1 MTASLETLVIAAYV
15 FADSLRI
22 PRPGPDGRITD
33 AELIA
38 LAVAQAA
45 MGECSDR
52 KFLGMIAYR
61 LPGWFSHLPDQSQY
75 NRRLRRLTPRITA
88 VQLAVAELVAEG
100 EIRLADG
107 TLISCANYP
116 GCASKSHFAGDASY
130 GYSPSHSQFIWGMRL
145 VVVSDLKGV
154 PVGYDLVG
162 PKTGQEREAVVEL
175 ACGQPTSILFC
186 DKGLWGRE
194 LKSTLE
200 LLGVELITPERHRL
214 GERPPA
220 ELEKARIRLVI
231 ESVFANLKRQM
242 RLGEHL
248 AKTVAGLVQRIAQRL
263 LALTLGIFCNL
274 LAGRPARSRPPT
286 DVNPPAP

>member
-1 MTASLETLVIAAYV
+1 MTASLETLVVAAYV
-15 FADSLRI
+15 FAESLRI
-22 PRPGPDGRITD
+22 PRPGPEGKITD
-33 AELIA
+33 AELVA

-45 MGECSDR
+45 IGEPSDR
-52 KFLGMIAYR
+52 KFLGLIAYR
-61 LPGWFSHLPDQSQY
+61 LAGWFPHLPDQSQY
-75 NRRLRRLTPRITA
+75 NRRLRRLVPQITA

-100 EIRLADG
+100 RVRLADG

-116 GCASKSHFAGDASY
+116 GCASKSHFAGAASY
-130 GYSPSHSQFIWGMRL
+130 GYSPSHSRFVWGMRL
-145 VVVSDLKGV
+145 VLISDPKGV

-162 PKTGQEREAVVEL
+162 PKTGQERTSVLEL
-175 ACGQPTSILFC
+175 ASGIAGCRLFC

-194 LKSTLE
+194 LERSLE
-200 LLGVELITPERHRL
+200 LVGVELITPARHRL

-248 AKTVAGLVQRIAQRL
+248 AKTLAGLVQRVAQRL

-274 LAGRPARSRPPT
+274 LAGRPARALVAYDGR
-286 DVNPPAP
+286 

>member
-1 MTASLETLVIAAYV
+1 MTASLETLVVAAYV
-15 FADSLRI
+15 FAHSLSI
-22 PRPGPDGRITD
+22 PRPGPDGKITD

-45 MGECSDR
+45 MSESSDR

-61 LPGWFSHLPDQSQY
+61 LWGWFPHLPDQSQY
-75 NRRLRRLTPRITA
+75 NRRLRRLVPQITA
-88 VQLAVAELVAEG
+88 VQVAVAELVAEG

-116 GCASKSHFAGDASY
+116 GCGSKSHFAGAASY
-130 GYSPSHSQFIWGMRL
+130 GYSPSHSRFVWGMRL
-145 VVVSDLKGV
+145 VLVSDLKGV

-162 PKTGQEREAVVEL
+162 PKTGEERESVIEL
-175 ACGQPTSILFC
+175 ACGQAGSILFC

-194 LKSTLE
+194 LRSTLE
-200 LLGVELITPERHRL
+200 LIDVRLITPERHRL
-214 GERPPA
+214 GKRPPA
-220 ELEKARIRLVI
+220 EVEKARIRLVI

-242 RLGEHL
+242 RLGDHL

-263 LALTLGIFCNL
+263 LALTLGIYCNL
-274 LAGRPARSRPPT
+274 LAGRSARALVAYDGR
-286 DVNPPAP
+286 

>member
-22 PRPGPDGRITD
+22 PRPGPDGKITD

-52 KFLGMIAYR
+52 KFLGMIAHR
-61 LPGWFSHLPDQSQY
+61 LPGWFCHLPDQSQY

-130 GYSPSHSQFIWGMRL
+130 GYSPSHSRFIWGMRL

-162 PKTGQEREAVVEL
+162 PKTGQEREAVLEL
-175 ACGQPTSILFC
+175 ACGQPASILFC

-194 LKSTLE
+194 LKRTLE

-220 ELEKARIRLVI
+220 ELKKARIRLVI

-274 LAGRPARSRPPT
+274 LSGRPARALVAYDGR
-286 DVNPPAP
+286 

>member
-15 FADSLRI
+15 FAHSLRI
-22 PRPGPDGRITD
+22 PRPGPAGKISD

-61 LPGWFSHLPDQSQY
+61 LRGWFPHLPDQSQY
-75 NRRLRRLTPRITA
+75 NRRLRRLTPQITA
-88 VQLAVAELVAEG
+88 TQLAVAALVAEG
-100 EIRLADG
+100 RIRLADG

-116 GCASKSHFAGDASY
+116 GCAHRSHFAGAASY
-130 GYSPSHSQFIWGMRL
+130 GYSPSHSRFVWGMRL

-162 PKTGQEREAVVEL
+162 PKTGQERDSVFEL
-175 ACGQPTSILFC
+175 GCGQAGSMLFC

-194 LKSTLE
+194 LDGTLE
-200 LLGVELITPERHRL
+200 LIDIKLITPERHRL
-214 GERPPA
+214 GERPAA
-220 ELEKARIRLVI
+220 EVEKARIRLVI

-248 AKTVAGLVQRIAQRL
+248 AKTVPGLVQRIAQRL

-274 LAGRPARSRPPT
+274 LAGRPARALVAYDGR
-286 DVNPPAP
+286 

>member
-1 MTASLETLVIAAYV
+1 MTASLETLVVAAYV
-15 FADSLRI
+15 FAHSLRI
-22 PRPGPDGRITD
+22 PRPGPDGKITD

-45 MGECSDR
+45 MGESSDR

-61 LPGWFSHLPDQSQY
+61 LWGWFPHLPDQSQY
-75 NRRLRRLTPRITA
+75 NRRLRRLVPQITA
-88 VQLAVAELVAEG
+88 VQIAVAELVAEG

-116 GCASKSHFAGDASY
+116 GCAQKSHFAGAASY
-130 GYSPSHSQFIWGMRL
+130 GYSPSHSRFVWGMRL
-145 VVVSDLKGV
+145 VMVSDLKGV

-162 PKTGQEREAVVEL
+162 PKTGEERESVVEL
-175 ACGQPTSILFC
+175 ACGEAGSLLFS

-194 LKSTLE
+194 LRSTLE
-200 LLGVELITPERHRL
+200 LVDVRLITPERHRL
-214 GERPPA
+214 GKRPPA
-220 ELEKARIRLVI
+220 EVEKARIRLVI

-242 RLGEHL
+242 RLGDHL

-263 LALTLGIFCNL
+263 LALTLGIYCNL
-274 LAGRPARSRPPT
+274 LAGRSARALVAYDGR
-286 DVNPPAP
+286 